1 MSHKDP
7 ITGCMVADLFEVVTP
22 DQFMEIM
29 QDMDLEDR
37 KQEKEIMENKKLF
50 FARLVE
56 YGKLEREFSGEDF
69 HILDV
74 ERILSVRFGSGFK
87 GSELE
92 IVAKITAV
100 VDGAF
105 KNGLVWYKHMSWEGS
120 FYEPPDSDEELVWL
134 PCKECTQG
142 TNNEYACHR
151 CPELHTDKLN
161 GKLNGELNGKQRDV

>member
-29 QDMDLEDR
+29 QDMDSEDR
-37 KQEKEIMENKKLF
+37 KQEKDIMENKKLF
-50 FARLVE
+50 FNRLVE

-69 HILDV
+69 HVLDV

-87 GSELE
+87 DSELE
-92 IVAKITAV
+92 IVANINAV
-100 VDGAF
+100 VDGVF
-105 KNGLVWYKHMSWEGS
+105 KKGLVWYRYMSWTGS

-134 PCKECTQG
+134 RCGECTQG
-142 TNNEYACHR
+142 MMYACNR
-151 CPELHTDKLN
+151 CPNLDK
-161 GKLNGELNGKQRDV
+161 